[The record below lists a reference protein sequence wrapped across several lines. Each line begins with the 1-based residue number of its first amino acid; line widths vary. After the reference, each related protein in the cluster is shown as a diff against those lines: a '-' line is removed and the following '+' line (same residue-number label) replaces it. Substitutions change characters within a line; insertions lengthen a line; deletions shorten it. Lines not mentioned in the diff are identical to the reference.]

1 MNDLMIV
8 GSSFVGGLIAWLIV
22 YLVVKHEYPK
32 RKAYYSGKQLM
43 SDEEFLT
50 FKKAAV
56 DQDVRLIVT
65 ELNSRAPI
73 YVDFHVSLPHTKTFP
88 FGKRTE
94 ERKSECFSN
103 NILGMMSVIL
113 ISAFSICSFV
123 MGIYN
128 LFGFILFK

>member
-1 MNDLMIV
+1 MDGLFLIGLSIV
-8 GSSFVGGLIAWLIV
+8 GGFLVWLIS
-22 YLVVKHEYPK
+22 YLAIKHEYPR

-43 SDEEFLT
+43 SDEEFLI

-56 DQDVRLIVT
+56 DEDVYLTVT

-94 ERKSECFSN
+94 DSKWDCAFNHPLSMAVII
-103 NILGMMSVIL
+103 IL
-113 ISAFSICSFV
+113 SFV
-123 MGIYN
+123 S
-128 LFGFILFK
+128 LFLLAIGLFKLLGFSC